1 MKKRRYTYEEQVT
14 RDYENGQFKSMT
26 PSKSDLK
33 RFKEAARATFIKN
46 RRVNVRLSTPD
57 LIDIQTRAAEE
68 GIPYQTLIAS
78 VLHKF
83 VTGPAL
89 SLRDG
94 DIGNHRGS
102 QRGRADEP
110 NDAVLPKT

>member
-33 RFKEAARATFIKN
+33 RFKEAARATFIKT

-83 VTGPAL
+83 VTGRFTEKPSRL
-89 SLRDG
+89 TTRES
-94 DIGNHRGS
+94 
-102 QRGRADEP
+102 GRTKRRRA
-110 NDAVLPKT
+110 A

>member
-1 MKKRRYTYEEQVT
+1 MKQHRSTDEE
-14 RDYENGQFKSMT
+14 RIAKDYEDGLLRSIA
-26 PSKSDLK
+26 PSKAELN
-33 RFKEAARATFIKN
+33 RFKKSARATFIKN

-83 VTGPAL
+83 VTGRFTEKPSRL
-89 SLRDG
+89 TTRES
-94 DIGNHRGS
+94 
-102 QRGRADEP
+102 GRTKRRRA
-110 NDAVLPKT
+110 A